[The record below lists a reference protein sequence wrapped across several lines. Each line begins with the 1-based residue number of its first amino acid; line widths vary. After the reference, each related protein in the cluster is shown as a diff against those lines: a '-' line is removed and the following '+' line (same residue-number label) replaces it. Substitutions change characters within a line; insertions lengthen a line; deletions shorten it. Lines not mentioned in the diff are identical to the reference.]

1 MITVIGI
8 YLFIV
13 IGFIA
18 KKRFPEI
25 HEKSFVI
32 ISVYFLQPFLTF
44 WGLMLKPIHLST
56 ANAPLTYLAIIFIS
70 FIFTFSLA
78 KFFFKGK
85 DKNIVTITSLVG
97 NTGNLGIPLS
107 LALFG
112 NDGAFWA
119 TIINISNVL
128 FIYSFAIFFYAGKFN
143 IENAKRIFKIPIIW
157 VGILAVILNSNGV
170 VFNSDVMKILQ
181 MGAFSSMVIQ
191 LIIFGIYTANI
202 KIHKIDK
209 KLSLA
214 MVFEKFIILPVVG
227 AIFLHFLRINPLLS
241 KVILLEVM
249 VPIAVSNVNLA
260 ALFDTEPEEVAWL
273 VILTSVLFIPYFL
286 IVENL
291 F

>member
-18 KKRFPEI
+18 KKRFSEI

-32 ISVYFLQPFLTF
+32 MSVYFLQPFLTF

-56 ANAPLTYLAIIFIS
+56 ANAPLAYLSIIFIS
-70 FIFTFSLA
+70 FVFTFSLA

-112 NDGAFWA
+112 NEGAFWA

-170 VFNSDVMKILQ
+170 VFNSNVMKILQ

-202 KIHKIDK
+202 KIHRIDK

-214 MVFEKFIILPVVG
+214 IVFEKFIILPIVG
-227 AIFLHFLRINPLLS
+227 AIFLHLLGINSLLS

-273 VILTSVLFIPYFL
+273 VILTSILFIPYFL
-286 IVENL
+286 IVAK
-291 F
+291 FI